1 MVLVVKNPPANAGD
15 MKIPWRKAWLPTPV
29 FLPGESPCTEEP
41 GGLQSTGPQR
51 VGQDSATYQA
61 RMHACTG
68 DKEGA
73 KLRWGVGVFAG
84 RT

>member
-1 MVLVVKNPPANAGD
+1 MVKNPPANAGD

-41 GGLQSTGPQR
+41 GGLQSTWPQR